1 MTPDARRRAIV
12 WASAIAGLAA
22 ATLGM
27 LALRGHLEET
37 HVALV
42 YLLVVLAG
50 SAAGG
55 RALGLVL
62 SGLAFFAFDYL
73 FLPPYGTLVI
83 ANPLDWLA
91 LVTFLITAIVAA
103 QLLTSAQERAAEAR
117 RRTVE
122 VQRLAEL
129 GAETLNAG
137 RTEDALTAIA
147 DVIRGTLGV
156 DRCDIF
162 ARADAGALRI
172 IASAPDRPR
181 ANGDAAAS
189 AGSLLEWVAEHGA
202 PASEAMDGTARVGSA
217 PAHAQEPWSEAL
229 AAPGAR
235 VLVLPLRVRDR
246 TVGVLRVE
254 DRREIA
260 LAREQREFLAALG
273 FYAALGVER
282 LRLTADAEHVAAL
295 READRLKNALLAAV
309 SHDLRTPL
317 TTIKALAHAIGEN
330 GARAGDGRAASI
342 EEESDRLTRVVG
354 DLLELSRLAGGALVL
369 KPELN
374 TAEDLIGAAMQR
386 VAGIAR
392 GQEVRVVRPADAP
405 LLTGRFDFVHALR
418 ALGNLVENALKYG
431 GGSPVEIGAHRYG
444 GMLVFTVGDRG
455 PGVPERERER
465 IFEPFYRPP
474 NVPPDIGGTGL
485 GLTIARGLA
494 AAQGGDV
501 VYRPRPGGGSLF
513 EMRLPAEDARVV

>member
-27 LALRGHLEET
+27 LVLRGHLEET

-137 RTEDALTAIA
+137 RPEDALIAIA

-162 ARADAGALRI
+162 ARADGGALRI

-181 ANGDAAAS
+181 
-189 AGSLLEWVAEHGA
+189 
-202 PASEAMDGTARVGSA
+202 
-217 PAHAQEPWSEAL
+217 
-229 AAPGAR
+229 
-235 VLVLPLRVRDR
+235 
-246 TVGVLRVE
+246 
-254 DRREIA
+254 
-260 LAREQREFLAALG
+260 
-273 FYAALGVER
+273 
-282 LRLTADAEHVAAL
+282 
-295 READRLKNALLAAV
+295 
-309 SHDLRTPL
+309 
-317 TTIKALAHAIGEN
+317 
-330 GARAGDGRAASI
+330 
-342 EEESDRLTRVVG
+342 
-354 DLLELSRLAGGALVL
+354 SR
-369 KPELN
+369 
-374 TAEDLIGAAMQR
+374 
-386 VAGIAR
+386 
-392 GQEVRVVRPADAP
+392 
-405 LLTGRFDFVHALR
+405 
-418 ALGNLVENALKYG
+418 
-431 GGSPVEIGAHRYG
+431 
-444 GMLVFTVGDRG
+444 
-455 PGVPERERER
+455 
-465 IFEPFYRPP
+465 
-474 NVPPDIGGTGL
+474 
-485 GLTIARGLA
+485 
-494 AAQGGDV
+494 
-501 VYRPRPGGGSLF
+501 
-513 EMRLPAEDARVV
+513 